1 MSKSDTSPSL
11 AAPQNPATTPTTS
24 PTASASGDREIRF
37 EYSDALGPLFAQ
49 LGISLFVSTYDAGKL
64 VVINSQ
70 QQNSQ
75 QPKLNFSFHN
85 FERAMGIAV
94 GTGRMAVGGKDWVY
108 FLNNASELAPQIA
121 PAGTH
126 DACYLTRASQYTGDI
141 SVHELVWGKQELWVV
156 NTLFNCLC
164 HMSSSYNF
172 VPRWKPPFI
181 DTLAA
186 EDRCHLNG
194 LAMEN
199 GMPKY
204 VSVLD
209 QTNTKG
215 GWRPHKATN
224 GCILSVETGEVVVKG
239 FAMPHSP
246 RVYQDRLWVCDSGQG
261 NLMSIQPSQGSKEQ
275 VVQLPGYPRGL
286 AFVDR
291 YAFVGLSKIRE
302 TAVFG
307 ELPISESSE
316 PLKCG
321 VAIVDIVAQKV
332 MGLIEFHGGIDEIF
346 DVQVLVGV
354 RSPVLSGPYA
364 TLDGTGPIWLVPSP

>member
-1 MSKSDTSPSL
+1 MSNSDTEPSM
-11 AAPQNPATTPTTS
+11 P
-24 PTASASGDREIRF
+24 SGDREIRS

-64 VVINSQ
+64 VVINGC
-70 QQNSQ
+70 QN
-75 QPKLNFSFHN
+75 KLKFSFHN
-85 FERAMGIAV
+85 FERAMGIAA
-94 GTGRMAVGGKDWVY
+94 GAGRLAIGGKDWVY
-108 FLNNASELAPQIA
+108 FLNNAPELAPQIT

-141 SVHELVWGKQELWVV
+141 SVHELAWGKQELWVV

-172 VPRWKPPFI
+172 VPRWRPPFI

-204 VSVLD
+204 VTVLG

-215 GWRPHKATN
+215 GWRPNKATN
-224 GCILSVETGEVVVKG
+224 GCILSVETGAVVVHG

-246 RVYQDRLWVCDSGQG
+246 RVYQDRLWVCDSGNGAFVCIHPNQA
-261 NLMSIQPSQGSKEQ
+261 NKEA

-286 AFVDR
+286 AFVER

-321 VAIVDIVAQKV
+321 IAIVDIVEQKM

-346 DVQVLVGV
+346 DVQLLVGM
-354 RSPVLSGPYA
+354 RSPILSGPYA
-364 TLDGTGPIWLVPSP
+364 ALDGTSPIWLVPSS

>member
-1 MSKSDTSPSL
+1 MSKPDTV
-11 AAPQNPATTPTTS
+11 PASKTS
-24 PTASASGDREIRF
+24 TGDREIRF
-37 EYSDALGPLFAQ
+37 EYSDALGPLFNQ

-64 VVINSQ
+64 VVINGHQ
-70 QQNSQ
+70 T
-75 QPKLNFSFHN
+75 KLNFSFHN
-85 FERAMGIAV
+85 FERAMGIAA
-94 GTGRMAVGGKDWVY
+94 GTGRLAVGGKDWVY
-108 FLNNASELAPQIA
+108 FLNNAPDLAPQIA

-141 SVHELVWGKQELWVV
+141 AVHELAWGKQDLWVV

-181 DTLAA
+181 DALAA

-194 LAMEN
+194 LAMED
-199 GMPKY
+199 GRPKY
-204 VSVLD
+204 VTVLD

-215 GWRPHKATN
+215 GWRANKATN
-224 GCILSVETGEVVVKG
+224 GCILSVETGAVVVNG

-246 RVYQDRLWVCDSGQG
+246 RVYQDRLWVCDSGNG
-261 NLMSIQPSQGSKEQ
+261 ALLCIQPNQGVKER

-286 AFVDR
+286 GFMGH

-316 PLKCG
+316 SLKCG
-321 VAIVDIVAQKV
+321 IAVVDIVDQKI

-346 DVQVLVGV
+346 DVQVLGGV
-354 RSPVLSGPYA
+354 RSPILSGPYA
-364 TLDGTGPIWLVPSP
+364 TLDGTRPIWLVPSS